1 MIAAGE
7 KQLSLQDIFEILYKK
22 QKIEVT
28 AVTLKKATGNFN
40 FLREF
45 AKDKVIYGINTG
57 FGPMAQHRIAYSE
70 RLTLQ
75 YNLIRS
81 HASGSGKPIDVMYAK
96 APYTVIQR
104 AVHIH
109 PTVSELIPTMLGE
122 LEPLDGGSA
131 GLTR

>member
-7 KQLSLQDIFEILYKK
+7 NKLTLGDVVKILY
-22 QKIEVT
+22 QKERIEVT
-28 AVTLKKATGNFN
+28 PATIKQATDNFN
-40 FLREF
+40 FLRDF

-81 HASGSGKPIDVMYAK
+81 HASGSGRPIDTIYAK
-96 APYTVIQR
+96 AMLIDRLNTFVQCKSGVHPDLILLIQEM
-104 AVHIH
+104 INKD
-109 PTVSELIPTMLGE
+109 LIPV
-122 LEPLDGGSA
+122 
-131 GLTR
+131 